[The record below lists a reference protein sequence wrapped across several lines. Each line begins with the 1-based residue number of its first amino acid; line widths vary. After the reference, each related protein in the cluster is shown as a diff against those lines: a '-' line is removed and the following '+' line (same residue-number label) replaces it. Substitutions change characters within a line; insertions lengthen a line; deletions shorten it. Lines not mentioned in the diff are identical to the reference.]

1 MIITEFSLLFFFCS
15 FLEGTFKQEKMDKK
29 QANQAKK

>member
-1 MIITEFSLLFFFCS
+1 MIITEFSLLFFCS